1 MKIRGL
7 APKLPLTRDYEDGF
21 SLIKNHVDMVRQ
33 NVKMILL
40 TAPGERIMDPEF
52 GVGLMTYLFENNS
65 RQTQNAIDSKIRE
78 QLEAY
83 MPYVEIMEISF
94 DNTDTNPEISENY
107 LNISMKYYIEPLEEV
122 DVIDLD
128 FDLSKRLLINER

>member
-7 APKLPLTRDYEDGF
+7 APKLPITRDYEDGF
-21 SLIKNHVDMVRQ
+21 SLIKNHVDMVKQ

-40 TAPGERIMDPEF
+40 TAPGERIMEPDF
-52 GVGLMTYLFENNS
+52 GVGLMSYLFENNNF
-65 RQTQNAIDSKIRE
+65 QTQNIIDSKIRE
-78 QLEAY
+78 QIASY
-83 MPYVEIMEISF
+83 MPYIEIMEINF

-107 LNISMKYYIEPLEEV
+107 LSLRMKYYIEPLEEV

-128 FDLSKRLLINER
+128 FDLSKRLLISK

>member
-7 APKLPLTRDYEDGF
+7 APKLPITRDYEDGIT
-21 SLIKNHVDMVRQ
+21 LIKDHVEMVKQ

-40 TAPGERIMDPEF
+40 TAPGERIMEPDF
-52 GVGLMTYLFENNS
+52 GVGLMSFLFENNNL
-65 RQTQNAIDSKIRE
+65 QTQSVIESRIKDQINT
-78 QLEAY
+78 Y
-83 MPYVEIMEISF
+83 MPYIEILELNF
-94 DNTDTNPEISENY
+94 ENTDVNPEISENY
-107 LNISMKYYIEPLEEV
+107 LSIRMEYFIEPLEEV